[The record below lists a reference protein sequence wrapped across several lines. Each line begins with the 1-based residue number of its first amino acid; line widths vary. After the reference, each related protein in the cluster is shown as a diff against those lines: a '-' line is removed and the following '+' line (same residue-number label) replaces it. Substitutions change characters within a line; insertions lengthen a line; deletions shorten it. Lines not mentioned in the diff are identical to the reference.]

1 MEAHTRKVTPV
12 TEHPGPL
19 KLSKLRMWGYNA
31 DAIAAMTGQCRTTVK
46 RHIRAKVFD
55 PESFLSAAAYV
66 AERRARNEK
75 RSKR

>member
-46 RHIRAKVFD
+46 RHIRAKTLD
-55 PESFLSAAAYV
+55 PESFLSVAAYV
-66 AERRARNEK
+66 AERREKTEK
-75 RSKR
+75 RRKR